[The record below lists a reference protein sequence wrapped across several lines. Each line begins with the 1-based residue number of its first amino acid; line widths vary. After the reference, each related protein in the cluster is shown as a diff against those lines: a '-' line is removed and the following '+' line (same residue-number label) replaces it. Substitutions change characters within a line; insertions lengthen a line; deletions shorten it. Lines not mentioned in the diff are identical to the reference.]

1 MLSKFIKIHFLFF
14 NLNCNISF
22 TWRPQPFYQ
31 FISFALTRLH
41 YLSGFVVCVSCG
53 AALQMLF
60 VLSED
65 IFPCKDCGIWYR
77 SERNLQAHLM
87 YYCASRQKQPAA
99 ASSPPQ
105 DKPKESYPNE
115 RVCPFPQCNKSCPSA
130 SSLEIHMRTHSG
142 MSHLHTQ

>member
-1 MLSKFIKIHFLFF
+1 MLIRQRPFLF
-14 NLNCNISF
+14 LNCCFS
-22 TWRPQPFYQ
+22 W
-31 FISFALTRLH
+31 LT
-41 YLSGFVVCVSCG
+41 
-53 AALQMLF
+53 
-60 VLSED
+60 ED

-99 ASSPPQ
+99 ALSPPQ

-142 MSHLHTQ
+142 EKTDTAAA